1 MIIPKKKYKSLIKY
15 SKYEIN
21 SMQPKI
27 FTGWKRAKDCYVWD
41 FSNRRLIDFTSTIF
55 VSNIGHSNN
64 EFKSRI
70 IKTLNSPI
78 SHSYNYFN
86 YPRAEYTKSLIK
98 FISNKKLNKCYLL
111 SSGTEA
117 LEASIKLMRLHGL
130 RSKFSKEK
138 NGIIS
143 IKGNWH
149 GRTMGAQMLSGK
161 TQQSLWI
168 GFHDKNMFHLNFP
181 YPWKTSNQNAAKF
194 FEDSLRKCFKKRFN
208 FKKRI
213 TGLVLEAF
221 QGWGAFFYPLEYIEA
236 LKKFCKENK
245 ILITIDEMQS
255 GFGRTGY
262 KFLYEYYK
270 LNPDIL
276 CCGKAMGSGLPI
288 SGVISSSKIMNIPK
302 IGDMSS
308 THSANPLVCSAGLAT
323 LAVIKKKKLVQR
335 SRKLGNLLK
344 KQLERIQDSFP
355 DIIKMVNCK
364 GLLAAIIF
372 KDLKITKGK
381 KIKIIKGKKI
391 ADIFTVKCYENGLL
405 IVNTGRESIKLGPPL
420 IISTKLLLKST
431 QIMFN
436 LIKKIQ
442 MRYII

>member
-1 MIIPKKKYKSLIKY
+1 MIIPKKNYKNLIKY

-27 FTGWKRAKDCYVWD
+27 LTGWKKAKDCHVWD
-41 FSNRRLIDFTSTIF
+41 FSNHKLIDFTSSIF
-55 VSNIGHSNN
+55 VSNIGHSNS
-64 EFKSRI
+64 EFKKRI

-98 FISNKKLNKCYLL
+98 FVNNKKLNKCYLL

-117 LEASIKLMRLHGL
+117 LEATIKLMRLHGQ

-149 GRTMGAQMLSGK
+149 GRTMGAQMLGGK
-161 TQQSLWI
+161 TLQSSWI

-181 YPWKTSNQNAAKF
+181 YPWETSSKHSKKF
-194 FEDSLRKCFKKRFN
+194 FENSLKKCFKKKFN

-213 TGLVLEAF
+213 TGFILEAF
-221 QGWGAFFYPLEYIEA
+221 QGWGAFFYPIEYIEA
-236 LKKFCKENK
+236 IKKFCKKNK
-245 ILITIDEMQS
+245 ILIAIDEMQS

-270 LNPDIL
+270 LDPDIV

-323 LAVIKKKKLVQR
+323 LEVIKKKKLVYR
-335 SRKLGNLLK
+335 SKKLGMLFK
-344 KQLERIQDSFP
+344 KQLEKIQYSFP
-355 DIIKMVNCK
+355 NLIKMINCK
-364 GLLAAIIF
+364 GLIAAIIF
-372 KDLKITKGK
+372 KDLKK
-381 KIKIIKGKKI
+381 IKGKEI
-391 ADIFTVKCYENGLL
+391 ADAVTINCYENGLL
-405 IVNTGRESIKLGPPL
+405 VVNTGRESIKLGPPL
-420 IISTKLLLKST
+420 TISSKLLLKST
-431 QIMFN
+431 EIIFNQIQ
-436 LIKKIQ
+436 KIQ
-442 MRYII
+442 LKYVK